1 MLEIRGIHILSCKIF
16 INGELFIDQK
26 LPWRN
31 NRLVCSTKEPITEI
45 RVENTSNYK
54 IVANGVKI
62 RPGKAMLV

>member
-1 MLEIRGIHILSCKIF
+1 MIEIRGVHTPSCKIF

-31 NRLVCSTKEPITEI
+31 NRLVCSTKVPITEI

>member
-1 MLEIRGIHILSCKIF
+1 MIEIRGVHTPSCKIF

-31 NRLVCSTKEPITEI
+31 NKLVCSTKEPITEL

-62 RPGKAMLV
+62 RPCKAMLV